1 MVEQHQA
8 PRHGRVLWG
17 VRPTGEDHRATT
29 FELFFDLVYVF
40 AATRVTGYM
49 AHEHSGHGV
58 LQGLLLLALLWWTW
72 SGHGNWRLHSA
83 GHWTERHGEFII
95 LALGESV
102 VAIGVGAATQPIST
116 PLLLAAILGVAA
128 VGLWW
133 LYFDMASLAAE
144 HRLLEAHGQARV
156 RLALEAY
163 TYGHFPVVAGIVLAA
178 LGIEGVLAH
187 AGDNK
192 PLGAFYALP
201 LFGGVALYLAGQLL
215 FQAPYAQAAEPAT
228 AGGDRR
234 APGRRASRRRPPTT
248 CRAGR
253 PGAHRGCPDRRRD
266 HPVCADPTQP
276 PRRIVPGQSTRLSAC
291 ALRLASTK

>member
-40 AATRVTGYM
+40 AATQVTSYM

-58 LQGLLLLALLWWTW
+58 LQGLLLALLWWTW

-133 LYFDMASLAAE
+133 LYFD
-144 HRLLEAHGQARV
+144 
-156 RLALEAY
+156 
-163 TYGHFPVVAGIVLAA
+163 
-178 LGIEGVLAH
+178 
-187 AGDNK
+187 
-192 PLGAFYALP
+192 
-201 LFGGVALYLAGQLL
+201 
-215 FQAPYAQAAEPAT
+215 
-228 AGGDRR
+228 
-234 APGRRASRRRPPTT
+234 
-248 CRAGR
+248 
-253 PGAHRGCPDRRRD
+253 PDRRRD
-266 HPVCADPTQP
+266 HPACADPTQP